1 MKTKLLLLV
10 LVVALL
16 LAAAGVA
23 LANGGPEPVREVLS
37 GGATGGAGGAVT
49 LRATL
54 GQPIVGVVANSGGDI
69 VISQGYWHRAP
80 YEIYLP
86 VVQKAP

>member
-10 LVVALL
+10 LVLALL

-37 GGATGGAGGAVT
+37 GGATGGAGGVVT

-54 GQPIVGVVANSGGDI
+54 GQPIVGVVTSSSGH
-69 VISQGYWHRAP
+69 VVLSQGFWHRAA
-80 YEIYLP
+80 YQTYLP
-86 VVQKAP
+86 VIQKNP